1 MREPAMTA
9 NAHEILALAASHD
22 VYVGLCVGGLEEL
35 AAREVRAA
43 LLLPAGRVAALDSG
57 YDVVL
62 VAGAERDANEG
73 RGRPGSSGGGSG
85 GGDSGGGGGG
95 GGTVPAAC

>member
-1 MREPAMTA
+1 MAA

-35 AAREVRAA
+35 AVREVRAA

-73 RGRPGSSGGGSG
+73 RGRPGGSGGGSG

-95 GGTVPAAC
+95 GSTVPAAC